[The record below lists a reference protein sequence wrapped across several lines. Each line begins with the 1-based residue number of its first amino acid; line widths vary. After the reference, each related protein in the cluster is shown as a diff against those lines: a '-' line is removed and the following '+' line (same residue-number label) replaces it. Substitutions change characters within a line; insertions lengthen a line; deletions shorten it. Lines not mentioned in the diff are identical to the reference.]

1 MTWMVQI
8 RIGKIYIVYAFIALY
23 WHVKVFNMP
32 YFNSYLDK
40 GVQGPPSNKMW
51 FYAYSETRF
60 YSNLTIVS
68 YDLLDKRL
76 NDVVL
81 ILV

>member
-1 MTWMVQI
+1 
-8 RIGKIYIVYAFIALY
+8 
-23 WHVKVFNMP
+23 MP